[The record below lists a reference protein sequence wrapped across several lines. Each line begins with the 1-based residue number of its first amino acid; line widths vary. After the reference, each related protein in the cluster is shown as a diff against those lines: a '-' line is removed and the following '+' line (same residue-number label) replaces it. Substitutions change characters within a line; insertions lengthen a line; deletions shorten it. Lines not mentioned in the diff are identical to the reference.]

1 MKKKSLEIFMRD
13 LVVLDIGYLEVSS
26 VPQNI
31 KYELICFILFYVV
44 LYVQILSVLFA
55 VHVNICEFY
64 ANDFTHLDWICLK
77 SK

>member
-31 KYELICFILFYVV
+31 KYELMFYIV
-44 LYVQILSVLFA
+44 LHCSLCANLVLFA

>member
-31 KYELICFILFYVV
+31 KYELMFYIV
-44 LYVQILSVLFA
+44 LRCSL
-55 VHVNICEFY
+55 C
-64 ANDFTHLDWICLK
+64 ANLECSFCSTCKYL
-77 SK
+77 